1 MAAPSYVGGADMP
14 TNSNADISSIT
25 RLTTVDALN
34 KKVDQLR
41 RFRQPLENQ
50 WKLNL
55 AFYKGKQ
62 YAYFNRA
69 TRRLE
74 SLPIDDGEKPRYRV
88 RLVSNQII
96 TGATSLLSKLTKT
109 RPEFYAEPG
118 SGGDADIK
126 AAQMAETLF
135 EYWWDDLFL
144 DDMLE
149 EALLW
154 AIIAGQGWWRMSW
167 DAQAGKSMTFCLD
180 PNGKPI
186 TDDTVKDLFYAELE
200 AQGIEPQEKTVY
212 LGDVRVDSCSPFDVY
227 IDPTVRNWPDAK
239 YAICVYHLSA
249 DEVNSRWKVNLQP
262 DSLATAPDNLLPMS
276 NAPDAQQ
283 PDAVNVYYGYFKP
296 SAIQPKGRLVVW
308 TKTRILEDGPWP
320 FPFHDLPLV
329 KFPGIRVP
337 GQPYDSS
344 VVEHALPMQKELN
357 KTLSQ
362 IVEYKNLTVKPR
374 VWAPT
379 GSITTRLTSEP
390 GALYEYN
397 PIGDHRPEIEQLPAI
412 PPYIFE
418 HLANIKES
426 LQDVFYITDVTEGTV
441 PPNVEAGVAIDL
453 LQEMATDRLSPM
465 LKLIEH
471 SLAQAGQL
479 LLMFAQKYYIEPRLM
494 KLQGSG
500 GSTQVKRFSQADI
513 DGSISIRARVGSGL
527 PRTRAGKQALILNLV
542 DKGIMDPS
550 EAYKHLDLG
559 DMAGVA
565 KMLRSDEDMAF
576 REHDKIIQG
585 QPVNMISYSQ
595 AMEQAE
601 SGQMTDPDTGQ
612 PIQDPQAMQQALQN
626 AGLQP
631 HPYENYEAH
640 MSAHSLF
647 MKSPEF
653 EALPLEVQS
662 AFQTHY
668 LATLTT
674 YLKLPKPVEY
684 QAVRPTLQIKSTIGP
699 TGAADILN
707 RAGVM
712 DIDPQTMAEPPL
724 DTWVSDDLTSP
735 LAQNSGNTT
744 GPQAEMQAAQTA
756 NNISQDQQAHAQK
769 QEALA
774 NEHNAKAQREA
785 DSHAQAT
792 DHQNR
797 VNAIK
802 AVQEAHK
809 ARMLSAQA
817 DMAERIAREKKVNP
831 PPSTG
836 GKK

>member
-1 MAAPSYVGGADMP
+1 MAGP
-14 TNSNADISSIT
+14 DIPQIDKPDLSSIS

-34 KKVDQLR
+34 KKVDELK
-41 RFRQPLENQ
+41 RFRQPLDNQ

-69 TRRLE
+69 SRRLE

-96 TGATSLLSKLTKT
+96 TGAQSLLSKLTKT

-118 SGGDADIK
+118 SGSDSDVK
-126 AAQMAETLF
+126 SAQMAETLF

-144 DDMLE
+144 DDQLE

-154 AIIAGQGWWRMSW
+154 SIIAGQGWWRISW

-180 PNGKPI
+180 PQGKPI

-200 AQGIEPQEKTVY
+200 QAGIEPQEKTVY
-212 LGDVRVDSCSPFDVY
+212 LGDVRVDVCSPFDVY
-227 IDPTVRNWPDAK
+227 IDPTVKNWPDAK
-239 YAICVYHLSA
+239 YAICVYHLSS
-249 DEVNSRWKVNLQP
+249 DEIKSRWKVTLTP
-262 DSLATAPDNLLPMS
+262 DSVSTPPDNMLPMS
-276 NAPDAQQ
+276 NAPDAQN
-283 PDAVNVYYGYFKP
+283 PDTISVYYGYFKP

-308 TKTRILEDGPWP
+308 TKDKILEDGAWP

-379 GSITTRLTSEP
+379 GSISTRLTSEP

-397 PIGDHRPEIEQLPAI
+397 PIGDHRPEIEQLPAM

-418 HLANIKES
+418 HLGNIKDA
-426 LQDVFYITDVTEGTV
+426 LKDVFYITDVTEGTV
-441 PPNVEAGVAIDL
+441 PPNVEAGIAIDL
-453 LQEMATDRLSPM
+453 LQEMATDRLAPM
-465 LKLIEH
+465 IKLIEH
-471 SLAQAGQL
+471 SLGQAGQL

-500 GSTQVKRFSQADI
+500 GSTQVKRFTQADI

-542 DKGIMDPS
+542 EKGIMDPS

-565 KMLRSDEDMAF
+565 KMLRSDEDQAY
-576 REHDKIIQG
+576 REHDKIVRG
-585 QPVNMISYSQ
+585 QPINMIAYAQ
-595 AMEQAE
+595 AMQAAE
-601 SGQMTDPDTGQ
+601 SGQMQDPETGQ
-612 PIQDPQAMQQALQN
+612 PVQDPDAMHEQLTN

-631 HPYENYEAH
+631 HPFENYEAH
-640 MSAHSLF
+640 MSAHALF

-653 EALPLEVQS
+653 ESLPLEIQE

-668 LATLTT
+668 TQTLQT

-735 LAQNSGNTT
+735 LAQTSGNTS

-756 NNISQDQQAHAQK
+756 NSISQDQAAHTQK

-774 NEHNAKAQREA
+774 AEHAAKAQR
-785 DSHAQAT
+785 DMHSHAQASQQ
-792 DHQNR
+792 DNQMHALR
-797 VNAIK
+797 A
-802 AVQEAHK
+802 AQEAHK
-809 ARMLSAQA
+809 ARMYAAQA
-817 DMAERIAREKKVNP
+817 DLAERTAREKKVNP
-831 PPSTG
+831 PPT
-836 GKK
+836 KKEKK